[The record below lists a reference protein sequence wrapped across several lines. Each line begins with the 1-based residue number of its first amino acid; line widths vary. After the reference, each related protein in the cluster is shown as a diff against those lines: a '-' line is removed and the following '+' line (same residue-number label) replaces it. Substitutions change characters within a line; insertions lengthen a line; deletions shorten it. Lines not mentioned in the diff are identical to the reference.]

1 MEVGQIEAFE
11 RTAREG
17 NFTRAAE
24 ALQLTQPAISTRIST
39 LENELGGQLFER
51 RGRQLYL
58 TPLGE
63 RFLPYAQRMLTVM
76 AESLE
81 AVHDFQAGEIGQV
94 RIATP
99 TPFLLSYLIRTL
111 ENFRQEYAKV
121 DILIRER
128 NKTTIFDM
136 LVDHTMVLGLVNAPV
151 FDSRFEHLHRFR
163 DPIQAVIARSHPLV
177 QGVEDGAQFRMEA
190 LYQHMIYR
198 VSLFPRM
205 SVFIDEVVEH
215 ARGGSGGAVVA
226 VPMVMALRLVRQG
239 KGITFLPESYIK
251 AAVATD
257 ELMVLD
263 VVDMP
268 KLYSEPILIALKGRQ
283 LDPVHEQFTDMLCA
297 DWDHLLVQ

>member
-17 NFTRAAE
+17 NFTRAAD
-24 ALQLTQPAISTRIST
+24 ALGLTQPAISTRIST
-39 LENELGGQLFER
+39 LEDELGGQLFER
-51 RGRQLYL
+51 RGRQLFL

-76 AESLE
+76 AESKE
-81 AVHDFQAGEIGQV
+81 AVRDFQAGEIGQV
-94 RIATP
+94 RIAAP
-99 TPFLLSYLIRTL
+99 TPFLLSYLIETL
-111 ENFRQEYAKV
+111 AHFRQQHPKV
-121 DILIRER
+121 DMLIRER
-128 NKTTIFDM
+128 NKTTIYDM

-151 FDSRFEHLHRFR
+151 FDGRFVHLCRFR
-163 DPIQAVIARSHPLV
+163 DPIQVVIARSHPLV
-177 QGVEDGAQFRMEA
+177 VNHDGDAQLHMEA

-205 SVFIDEVVEH
+205 SAFIDEVVEH

-239 KGITFLPESYIK
+239 KGVTFLPESYIK

-268 KLYSEPILIALKGRQ
+268 QLYSEPILIALKGRQ
-283 LDPVHEQFTDMLCA
+283 LDPVHDVFATMLR
-297 DWDHLLVQ
+297 DNWRHLLIE

>member
-1 MEVGQIEAFE
+1 MEVGQLEAFE

-24 ALQLTQPAISTRIST
+24 ALRLTQPAISTRIST
-39 LENELGGQLFER
+39 LEAELGGQLFER

-76 AESLE
+76 AESVE
-81 AVHDFQAGEIGQV
+81 AVKHFQAGEIGQV
-94 RIATP
+94 RVAAP
-99 TPFLLSYLIRTL
+99 TPFLLSYLIETL
-111 ENFRQEYAKV
+111 ENFRHAHPKV

-136 LVDHTMVLGLVNAPV
+136 LVDHTMMLGLVNAPV
-151 FDSRFEHLHRFR
+151 FDSRFEHLYQFR
-163 DPIQAVIARSHPLV
+163 DPIQAVIARTHPLV
-177 QGVEDGAQFRMEA
+177 AGAPPDQPRYMEA

-205 SVFIDEVVEH
+205 SIFIDEVVEH

-239 KGITFLPESYIK
+239 KGLTFLPESYIK

-257 ELMVLD
+257 ELMVLN

-283 LDPVHEQFTDMLCA
+283 LDPVHQQFAQMLRD
-297 DWDHLLVQ
+297 DWQHLL